1 VLRGREE
8 TCSRSLEKQKQKQ
21 KQKHPPPLEEVLMR
35 FAVYHPWVYLRGGAE
50 KILLELLERSAHEW
64 TIYTHHHDA
73 AATFDGLRGPE
84 VVELAPRVSVRRSLG
99 PLAHAAGTM
108 ARTKLPQ
115 DGAQGLLVSSEGLG
129 DLVLTRTDLP
139 AVAYCHTPLKILHD
153 PATRAAL
160 QERDPR
166 KAAALKVLGG
176 PFQQVDRALWK
187 RYRHVLV
194 NSDEVRQRVLRGDL
208 TTPDRLE
215 VLHPGVDHGHYA
227 LSEAELAER
236 DLRTADEPL
245 FLVAG
250 RVLWWKN
257 IGLAIEAFRM
267 AKASGMP
274 GRMVIAGQVDEKSRT
289 YAAGLRAQAAGL
301 PITFEDDH
309 RLSELY
315 KDATALIFT
324 SPNEDW
330 GIVPLEAMAS
340 GTPVLAVDA
349 GGPRESVLHG
359 ETGWLLPNDPQAFAW
374 QMHAVAASAV
384 GRPSELIR
392 MGAACRVRAA
402 EFGWDRFVARLDEVM
417 VDVARHG
424 VARPSA
430 LPLRVPAPAP
440 VLARQPIAAISSLP
454 ASAQPLAVG

>member
-1 VLRGREE
+1 
-8 TCSRSLEKQKQKQ
+8 
-21 KQKHPPPLEEVLMR
+21 MR

-50 KILLELLERSAHEW
+50 KILVELLERSSHDW

-73 AATFDGLRGPE
+73 AATFEQLRGPE
-84 VVELAPRVSVRRSLG
+84 VVELTPRVSVRRSIG
-99 PLAHAAGTM
+99 PLAHAASTM
-108 ARTKLPQ
+108 ARAKLPR

-129 DLVLTRTDLP
+129 DLMLSRADLP

-187 RYRHVLV
+187 RYKHVLV
-194 NSDEVRQRVLRGDL
+194 NSDEVRQRVLRGNL
-208 TTPDRLE
+208 TSPDRLE
-215 VLHPGVDHGHYA
+215 VLHPGVDLLRYA

-257 IGLAIEAFRM
+257 IGLAIEAFRL
-267 AKASGMP
+267 AKAAGMP
-274 GRMVIAGQVDEKSRT
+274 GRMIIAGQVDEKSRD
-289 YAAGLRAQAAGL
+289 YVLGLKALAAGL
-301 PITFEDDH
+301 PIEFEDDH
-309 RLSELY
+309 RLTQLY
-315 KDATALIFT
+315 QDATALIFT

-349 GGPRESVLHG
+349 GGPSESVLHG
-359 ETGWLLPNDPQAFAW
+359 QTGWLLPNDPQAFAW

-392 MGAACRVRAA
+392 MGAACRERAS
-402 EFGWDRFVARLDEVM
+402 EFDWDRFVSRLDEVM
-417 VDVARHG
+417 ADVAHQG
-424 VARPSA
+424 VARPA
-430 LPLRVPAPAP
+430 RLPVRARATTI
-440 VLARQPIAAISSLP
+440 VLPGQSIAARSSLP
-454 ASAQPLAVG
+454 ASAQVLAVG